1 MGSLSDTYQLIY
13 VTAIVAFIL
22 LAGLI
27 LLMSYSNKLNI
38 DIDNVLVVT
47 GFGVILQ
54 VVLVLI
60 LSRLR

>member
-13 VTAIVAFIL
+13 VTAIVALIL

-27 LLMSYSNKLNI
+27 LLMSYSNKLQI